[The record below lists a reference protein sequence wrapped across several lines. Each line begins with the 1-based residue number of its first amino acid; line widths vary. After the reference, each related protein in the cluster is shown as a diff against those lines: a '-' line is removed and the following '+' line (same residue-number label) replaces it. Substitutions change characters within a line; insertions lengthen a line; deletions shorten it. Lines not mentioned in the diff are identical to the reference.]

1 MRSLLRP
8 LALLLAAALAASCQR
23 EATPSGPRATGYV
36 EATEVRIASTVPGRI
51 VLVNAVEGARV
62 EAGATLVTL
71 ATTEVDLAL
80 QRAYAERAQATAKLQ
95 LLQAGSRPEEIL
107 QAEAQVAVAIS
118 DRRGAEA
125 DLAAAKADEV
135 RFEQLLQNRAGSAKQ
150 RDDAVA
156 RRELAEARLKAA
168 SDRVSAA
175 NAVRDRLK
183 AGARPEELAGA
194 RGVIAAVDAE
204 IARLGHD
211 KTEATI
217 LSPMAGIV
225 TSRLVE
231 PGELAAVGTPLVLL
245 VDLDHAWASVYVE
258 EPLVPSLRIDQPA
271 TVVTDAGDRLPG
283 RIVFIAPRAEFTPR
297 NVQTTA
303 ERAKLVYR
311 VKVAVTNTKGIL
323 KPGMPVEAEFEAV
336 PPAGK

>member
-1 MRSLLRP
+1 MRPLLRS
-8 LALLLAAALAASCQR
+8 LALLFAASLAASCEHETKR
-23 EATPSGPRATGYV
+23 STPRATGYV
-36 EATEVRIASTVPGRI
+36 EATEVRVASKVPGRI
-51 VLVNAVEGARV
+51 ATVNAVEGARV

-71 ATTEVDLAL
+71 ATTEVDLGL
-80 QRAYAERAQATAKLQ
+80 QRAHAERQQAVAKLQ

-107 QAEAQVAVAIS
+107 QAEAQVAAAIS

-125 DLAAAKADEV
+125 DLAAAKADEI
-135 RFEQLLQNRAGSAKQ
+135 RFEQLLQNKAGSAKQ

-175 NAVRDRLK
+175 SAVRDRWK
-183 AGARPEELAGA
+183 AGARPQELAAA

-204 IARLGHD
+204 IARLEHD
-211 KTEATI
+211 KKEATI
-217 LSPMAGIV
+217 VSPMSGIV

-258 EPLVPSLRIDQPA
+258 EPLVPSLRIDEPA

-323 KPGMPVEAEFEAV
+323 KPGMPVEAEFEGVAA
-336 PPAGK
+336 PAK